1 MTKRRTLRGQFV
13 EGTATRLIL
22 DDGRLN
28 HGHKI
33 INFIVSGDPSAS
45 ANDAYAVLSLDY
57 DSPTAWDWS
66 DNRQIAW
73 AASPVDSVGSIHL
86 GESVVD
92 PDHIVLQ
99 DLWINGVVGSSGGSS
114 VINYLVEL
122 ELVELSNDQSILT
135 LIKERSQDDLR

>member
-33 INFIVSGDPSAS
+33 VNFFVAGDPSS
-45 ANDAYAVLSLDY
+45 GANDAYAVLSLDY
-57 DSPTAWDWS
+57 DAPSSWDWG

-73 AASPVDSVGSIHL
+73 ASAPVDSTASIHL
-86 GESVVD
+86 GGNVVD
-92 PDHIVLQ
+92 PDHVVLQ
-99 DLWINGVVGSSGGSS
+99 DLWINGIVGAGGGTS

-122 ELVELSNDQSILT
+122 ELVQLTNDQSILT
-135 LIKERSQDDLR
+135 LIKERSQDDPR